1 MGFHICEY
9 CGNATSSGDVILEFE
24 EGTIYKMPDM
34 ILHYIADH
42 GWVPDAGFMN
52 DVMCLNLVNGKRLQT
67 KGFKEPV
74 KVGYLSG
81 PLPNTSR
88 VLQPGFFMRLWS
100 LMQQAQKMGRRSQT
114 RGMR

>member
-9 CGNATSSGDVILEFE
+9 CKDATSSGDVILEFE

-52 DVMCLNLVNGKRLQT
+52 DVMNLNLSKGTRFQT
-67 KGFKEPV
+67 KGIKEPTR
-74 KVGYLSG
+74 VGYLSG
-81 PLPNTSR
+81 PLTDNPR

-100 LMQQAQKMGRRSQT
+100 LMQQAQKMGRRMQT
-114 RGMR
+114 RGI